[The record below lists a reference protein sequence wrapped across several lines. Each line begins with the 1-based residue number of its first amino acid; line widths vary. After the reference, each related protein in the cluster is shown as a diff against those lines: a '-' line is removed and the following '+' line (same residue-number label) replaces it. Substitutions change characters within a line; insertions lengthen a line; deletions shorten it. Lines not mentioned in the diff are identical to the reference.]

1 MSARPLP
8 RPTRTNDGGRARHAD
23 DQRNLSEKVAL
34 LERVEHQLHTP
45 HVRVSGAR
53 GQRACARA
61 PGHTCWL
68 LPSCMVPTALS
79 EPMNTMN
86 MESPSL
92 FSSNSTWP
100 SLHAAC
106 AREPGRAAALGT

>member
-1 MSARPLP
+1 
-8 RPTRTNDGGRARHAD
+8 
-23 DQRNLSEKVAL
+23 
-34 LERVEHQLHTP
+34 
-45 HVRVSGAR
+45 
-53 GQRACARA
+53 
-61 PGHTCWL
+61 
-68 LPSCMVPTALS
+68 
-79 EPMNTMN
+79 MNTMN